1 MQNVEQKK
9 LAWPYVSSVIAAVFL
24 ATGGIF
30 EDKVA
35 ELFAPI
41 SSKGG
46 WAGALNIKPPGV
58 DEVRQLK
65 KAKGYTMRTADQQHA
80 VGLVFPA
87 DSTGLA

>member
-1 MQNVEQKK
+1 MSKVEESEREHTRVQERGQR
-9 LAWPYVSSVIAAVFL
+9 AATERL
-24 ATGGIF
+24 
-30 EDKVA
+30 VA
-35 ELFAPI
+35 HMT
-41 SSKGG
+41 
-46 WAGALNIKPPGV
+46 ALSPFRLIRTGV